1 MSDIRSKTKQLAL
14 GGVLA
19 AMAVV
24 ILLLGGVIPVGTY
37 LAPMLASLSLIVL
50 LTELSKGLCL
60 GWYAV
65 VALLGAAL
73 CPDKE
78 TAFVFVFL
86 GWYPVARPALGRL
99 PRLPRLAAK
108 LLVFNLAV
116 AALYALLI
124 LVFRLE
130 ALVQEAR
137 DMGLVML
144 LALAL
149 LGNLTFLFYDL
160 LLQRLSLLCRR
171 RSSKQQK

>member
-1 MSDIRSKTKQLAL
+1 MNARQIAL

-19 AMAVV
+19 ALAVV

-37 LAPMLASLSLIVL
+37 VAPMLASLPLTVL
-50 LTELSKGLCL
+50 LTELPRGLCL

-65 VALLGAAL
+65 VAILGATL

-86 GWYPVARPALGRL
+86 GWYPVARPALDRL
-99 PRLPRLAAK
+99 PRLLRIAAK
-108 LLVFNLAV
+108 LLLFNLAV

-130 ALVQEAR
+130 ALVNEAKET
-137 DMGLVML
+137 G
-144 LALAL
+144 LAL
-149 LGNLTFLFYDL
+149 LLGLLVMGNGTFLLYDLVLKRLTFVYEKK
-160 LLQRLSLLCRR
+160 R
-171 RSSKQQK
+171 KK

>member
-1 MSDIRSKTKQLAL
+1 MNHNNQTAKQLAL

-19 AMAVV
+19 ALAVV
-24 ILLLGGVIPVGTY
+24 LLLLGGVIPIGTY
-37 LAPMLASLSLIVL
+37 IAPMLASLPLIVL
-50 LTELSKGLCL
+50 LAEQPKGLCF

-65 VALLGAAL
+65 VAVLGVIL

-86 GWYPVARPALGRL
+86 GWYPVAKPALDRL
-99 PRLPRLAAK
+99 PRLPRIAAK

-130 ALVQEAR
+130 ALVQEAKET
-137 DMGLVML
+137 GLVL
-144 LALAL
+144 LLVL
-149 LGNLTFLFYDL
+149 LVLGNVTFLLYDIL
-160 LLQRLSLLCRR
+160 LNRLTVLYRI
-171 RSSKQQK
+171 KK